1 MDLAFKHLLEH
12 YLELHSGVMIQ
23 ELRTGMSMPQ
33 QRDRAEP
40 MQARAFTGAWA
51 DVLSSVKAEVA
62 ALQGGWPRTGCRQ
75 QLQVFG
81 ACHLQTI
88 AMHSQAQHAVGSA
101 GSQRPC

>member
-40 MQARAFTGAWA
+40 TQARAFTGAWA
-51 DVLSSVKAEVA
+51 DVLSAVKAEVA
-62 ALQGGWPRTGCRQ
+62 ALQGRWPVAECMQHVHTMQ
-75 QLQVFG
+75 
-81 ACHLQTI
+81 ACVLHIGFDYL
-88 AMHSQAQHAVGSA
+88 
-101 GSQRPC
+101 